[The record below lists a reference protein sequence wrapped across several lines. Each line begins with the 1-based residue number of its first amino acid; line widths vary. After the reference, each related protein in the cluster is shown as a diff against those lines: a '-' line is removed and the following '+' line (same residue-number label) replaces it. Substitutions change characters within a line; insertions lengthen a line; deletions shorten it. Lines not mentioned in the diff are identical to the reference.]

1 MLSSFIIALREGLEA
16 ALIIGILVA
25 YVVKS
30 HRRAF
35 LRYIWSGVFLAIA
48 ISLGLGAIL
57 TFTSAEL
64 GNHGEQIF
72 AGTTS
77 FLAVA
82 LVTWMVFWMK
92 RTARSLRTDLAGK
105 IETAFAVGP
114 FALAGVAFLAV
125 VREGLETS
133 LFVYANFKNSD
144 DPGNSTLGLIIGFIA
159 AIVLGYL
166 IYKSA
171 IHINLANFFT
181 ITGIALIIVAAG
193 LLSHA
198 VFEFQEIGFLPG
210 ADLIVM
216 NLAPLMSPDSFIA
229 VLLASSIGL
238 GQTTSWLQLAV
249 YVIYVV
255 TVITSYIKKSQGKR
269 LATV

>member
-30 HRRAF
+30 NKRAF
-35 LRYIWSGVFLAIA
+35 LRHIWSGVFLAII

-64 GNHGEQIF
+64 GAHGEQIF

-92 RTARSLRTDLAGK
+92 RTARTLRTDLAGK
-105 IETAFAVGP
+105 IENAFSVGP
-114 FALAGVAFLAV
+114 YALAGVAFLAV

-133 LFVYANFKNSD
+133 LFVYANFKSSG
-144 DPGNSTLGLIIGFIA
+144 DPRNSTLGLIIGFIA

-171 IHINLANFFT
+171 IHINLSNFFT
-181 ITGIALIIVAAG
+181 YTGIALIIVAAG

-210 ADLIVM
+210 AHLIAIDIHSI
-216 NLAPLMSPDSFIA
+216 LSPDSFSA
-229 VLLASSIGL
+229 VLLSSSIGL
-238 GQTTSWLQLAV
+238 GPTTSWLQLAI
-249 YVIYVV
+249 YVIYLVA
-255 TVITSYIKKSQGKR
+255 VITRYLNKSASR
-269 LATV
+269 RVATT